1 MNRRRNPCRE
11 PAIDGGTPVRST
23 PLRAGY
29 WGTQFYDE
37 QERVQLLEVLEAKSP
52 FRWYGAN
59 PPAKVLPF
67 EKEFAARMQ
76 TKFALAVTSGTVA
89 IQCAI
94 AKKHKLRVLEDCAAT
109 SASTACN

>member
-1 MNRRRNPCRE
+1 MAARPSAPRHSAP
-11 PAIDGGTPVRST
+11 S
-23 PLRAGY
+23 Y

-37 QERVQLLEVLEAKSP
+37 QERVQLREVLEAKFP

-59 PPAKVLPF
+59 PPAKVLQF

-76 TKFALAVTSGTVA
+76 TKFALAVTSGTAA

-94 AKKHKLRVLEDCAAT
+94 ANKHKLRVLEDCAQ
-109 SASTACN
+109 SVGAS